1 MRTRSVIACAA
12 AALLLAAPAAGA
24 KTTKHWGGK
33 HRQPTIAEL
42 AQRTPELS
50 TLVAAAQKAGLVDA
64 LNDRQAELTV
74 FAPTNDA
81 FAALLAQL
89 GLTSLDQVPVDT
101 LKAILLDHVLGEADS
116 SWELARDDRKDVE
129 PHALGGLAI
138 DYDREPAGVNDA
150 NVVTADIKARNGYV
164 HVIDR
169 VLLDPDPR
177 PTIAQ
182 LAIGNPDLSILV
194 QAVTKAGLVD
204 AISDPNANLT
214 VFAPTNAAFIALLG
228 QLGLASLDD
237 VPVDTLRG
245 ILLDHVVGKE
255 LDRVDL
261 EARCG
266 WWHGWHGARTE
277 TLGGLKLRFSR
288 DGTRVNGTNIVANDV
303 EGSNGTVHVIDAVLL
318 RG

>member
-12 AALLLAAPAAGA
+12 AALLLAAPTAGA
-24 KTTKHWGGK
+24 KPTQHWGGK
-33 HRQPTIAEL
+33 HRQPTVAEL
-42 AQRTPELS
+42 AQSTPELS
-50 TLVAAAQKAGLVDA
+50 TLAAAAQKAGLVDA
-64 LNDRQAELTV
+64 LADRQAELTV
-74 FAPTNDA
+74 FAPTNEA

-101 LKAILLDHVLGEADS
+101 LRAILLDHVLGESAS
-116 SWELARDDRKDVE
+116 SWQLARYDRKDVE
-129 PHALGGLAI
+129 PQALGGLAI
-138 DYDREPAGVNDA
+138 DYDRQPAGVNDA
-150 NVVTADIKARNGYV
+150 NVVAADIRARNGYV

-194 QAVTKAGLVD
+194 QAVTKAGLVN

-214 VFAPTNAAFIALLG
+214 VFAPTNEAFVALLG
-228 QLGLASLDD
+228 KLGLASLDD

-245 ILLDHVVGKE
+245 ILLDHVVGQE

-261 EARCG
+261 AVRCG
-266 WWHGWHGARTE
+266 GWWGWHGKRTE

-288 DGTRVNGTNIVANDV
+288 DGTRVNGAGIVASDV

-318 RG
+318 EA

>member
-1 MRTRSVIACAA
+1 MRTRFMLACAA
-12 AALLLAAPAAGA
+12 AAVLLVAPAADA
-24 KTTKHWGGK
+24 KSAKHWGGK

-42 AQRTPELS
+42 AQSTPELS
-50 TLVAAAQKAGLVDA
+50 TLVAAAQQAGLVDA
-64 LNDRQAELTV
+64 LNDRNAELTV

-101 LKAILLDHVLGEADS
+101 LRAILLDHVLGEADS
-116 SWELARDDRKDVE
+116 SWDLARDDRRDIE
-129 PHALGGLAI
+129 PRALGGLAI
-138 DYDREPAGVNDA
+138 DFDREPAGVNDA
-150 NVVTADIKARNGYV
+150 NVVAADIKARNGYV
-164 HVIDR
+164 HVIDK

-204 AISDPNANLT
+204 AISDPDANLT
-214 VFAPTNAAFIALLG
+214 VFAPTNEAFVALLG

-245 ILLDHVVGKE
+245 ILLDHVVGQE
-255 LDRVDL
+255 LDHVDL
-261 EARCG
+261 AARCG
-266 WWHGWHGARTE
+266 WWWGWHGKRTD

-288 DGTRVNGTNIVANDV
+288 DGTRVNGAHIVATDV

-318 RG
+318 RK

>member
-24 KTTKHWGGK
+24 KTTKHWGHGT
-33 HRQPTIAEL
+33 HR
-42 AQRTPELS
+42 
-50 TLVAAAQKAGLVDA
+50 
-64 LNDRQAELTV
+64 
-74 FAPTNDA
+74 APTNDA

-214 VFAPTNAAFIALLG
+214 VFAPTNAAFVALLG

-245 ILLDHVVGKE
+245 ILLDHVVVKE

-261 EARCG
+261 EVRCG
-266 WWHGWHGARTE
+266 WWGWHGARTE

-288 DGTRVNGTNIVANDV
+288 DGTRVNGTDIVATDV